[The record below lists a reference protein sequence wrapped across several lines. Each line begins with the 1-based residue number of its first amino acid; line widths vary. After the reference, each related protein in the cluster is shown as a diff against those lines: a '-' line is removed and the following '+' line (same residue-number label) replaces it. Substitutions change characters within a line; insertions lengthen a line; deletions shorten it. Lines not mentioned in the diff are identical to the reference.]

1 MVRGC
6 SNPMAPSR
14 HALLT
19 PFTRTQAGLSRLLSL
34 TLQAGWESASCLKRF
49 ASKSRIQN
57 TPCAIGDGLAH
68 AGVIPAVRVCLFQPR
83 PASLATNRAKSVA
96 RSGRL
101 PFLIPMKV
109 NRFLFLIST
118 LSALTLINLPAI
130 EPAPQTAKKPLSNEY
145 HGTTVEDPYQWLEN
159 DEDPEVKKWSD
170 AQSQRTR
177 AYLDKLPDRAAI
189 EKQLTEWY
197 AKTSPSYFSLV
208 SRPGILFAMKFQP
221 PKQQPL
227 LVTLV
232 SADDLKSEKV
242 VLDPNV
248 LDAKG
253 TTAIDWFVPSLDGK
267 YVTVSLSK
275 GGSEDG
281 TLHFYETATGK
292 ALPDTIAHVQYPTA
306 GGSAAW
312 NSDGTGIYYTR
323 FPRKGERADAD
334 LNFYQQIYFHKLGT
348 PDTKDT
354 YSIGKDFPRIA
365 EITLAASRD
374 SKYILATVANG
385 DGGDFAHYLLGPDG
399 TWKQITQF
407 SDQIKLARL
416 GRDNALYL
424 LSRAG
429 APRGKI
435 LRLPLDVPEL
445 KNAAEIVASGEAVIE
460 QIVPSTDA
468 LYVADLLGGPSQ
480 IRRFDLNGKNETTVS
495 TPQISAVQEL
505 LALEDGSLLFRDVSY
520 TEPAAWFRCTNE
532 KTEPVKTPLRSTS
545 PVSFSDIEVRRE
557 FATSKDG
564 TRIPLNIIFRQ
575 GMKRDGHDPTLLY
588 GYGGY
593 GISMSPN
600 FEFTRR
606 LWFDRGGVYV
616 VANIRGGGEFGEDWH
631 KAGNLTKKQ
640 NVFDDFAA
648 AAEYLIKENYTRPVK
663 LAIQGG
669 SNGGLLMGAM
679 ITQHPDLMRAVVSSV
694 GIYDMLRVEL
704 APNGAFNVTEFG
716 TVKDPEQFK
725 ALYAYSP
732 YHQVVD
738 GTKYPSILMMTGA
751 NDGRVAPYHS
761 RKMTA
766 RLDEANKSNNPI
778 LLRTSSSAGHG
789 IGTALCERIKQSEDI
804 YAFLFAQLGM
814 TKEMTKH

>member
-1 MVRGC
+1 
-6 SNPMAPSR
+6 
-14 HALLT
+14 
-19 PFTRTQAGLSRLLSL
+19 
-34 TLQAGWESASCLKRF
+34 
-49 ASKSRIQN
+49 
-57 TPCAIGDGLAH
+57 
-68 AGVIPAVRVCLFQPR
+68 
-83 PASLATNRAKSVA
+83 
-96 RSGRL
+96 
-101 PFLIPMKV
+101 MKV

-208 SRPGILFAMKFQP
+208 SRPGILFAIKFQP

-267 YVTVSLSK
+267 HVTVSLSK

-323 FPRKGERADAD
+323 FPRKGERPEAD
-334 LNFYQQIYFHKLGT
+334 LNFYQQVYFHKLST
-348 PDTKDT
+348 ADTEDT

-365 EITLAASRD
+365 EIVLEASRD
-374 SKYILATVANG
+374 GRYILATVANG

-399 TWKQITQF
+399 KWTQVTQF
-407 SDQIKLARL
+407 SDQIKAARL
-416 GRDNALYL
+416 GRDKALYL

-435 LRLPLDVPEL
+435 LRLPLDTPEL
-445 KNAAEIVASGEAVIE
+445 TDAVEIVPAGEAVIE
-460 QIVPSTDA
+460 QIVPTADA
-468 LYVADLLGGPSQ
+468 IYVGDILGGPSQ
-480 IRRFDLNGKNETTVS
+480 IRRFGLDGKDEAIIPVPKTS
-495 TPQISAVQEL
+495 SVQEM
-505 LALEDGSLLFRDVSY
+505 LALEDNSLLFRDVSY
-520 TEPAAWFRCTNE
+520 TEPATWFHCVQG
-532 KTEPVKTPLRSTS
+532 KTEPVKTALRSTS
-545 PVSFSDIEVRRE
+545 PVSFSDIEVTRE
-557 FATSKDG
+557 FATAKDG
-564 TRIPLNIIFRQ
+564 AKIPLNIVFRK
-575 GMKRDGHDPTLLY
+575 GMKRDGQNPTLLY

-593 GISMSPN
+593 GISMAPN
-600 FEFTRR
+600 FDFTRR

-616 VANIRGGGEFGEDWH
+616 VANIRGGGEFGEEWH

-648 AAEYLIKENYTRPVK
+648 AAEYLIKEKYTRPEK

-789 IGTALCERIKQSEDI
+789 IGTALSERIKQSADI

>member
-1 MVRGC
+1 
-6 SNPMAPSR
+6 
-14 HALLT
+14 
-19 PFTRTQAGLSRLLSL
+19 
-34 TLQAGWESASCLKRF
+34 
-49 ASKSRIQN
+49 
-57 TPCAIGDGLAH
+57 
-68 AGVIPAVRVCLFQPR
+68 
-83 PASLATNRAKSVA
+83 
-96 RSGRL
+96 
-101 PFLIPMKV
+101 MKT
-109 NRFLFLIST
+109 NRFLFVICAITT
-118 LSALTLINLPAI
+118 LALFVLPGA
-130 EPAPQTAKKPLSNEY
+130 EPATETPKKPVSTKY
-145 HGTTVEDPYQWLEN
+145 QGVTVEDPYQWLEK
-159 DEDPEVKKWSD
+159 DDAPDVKAWSD
-170 AQSQRTR
+170 AQNQRTR
-177 AYLDKLPDRAAI
+177 QYLDQLPDRSAI

-197 AKTSPSYFSLV
+197 AKTSPSYSSLV
-208 SRPGILFAMKFQP
+208 SRPGLLFAMKFQP

-227 LVTLV
+227 LVTLT
-232 SADDLKSEKV
+232 SADDLKSEKI

-267 YVTVSLSK
+267 YVAVSLSK

-292 ALPDTIAHVQYPTA
+292 ALPDAIAHVQYPTA

-312 NSDGTGIYYTR
+312 NADGTGIYYTR
-323 FPRKGERADAD
+323 FPRKGERPEAD

-348 PDTKDT
+348 PDTGDT

-365 EITLAASRD
+365 EIVLEGSRD
-374 SKYILATVANG
+374 ARYILASVANG
-385 DGGDFAHYLLGPDG
+385 DGGDFEHYLLVPEGSAPG
-399 TWKQITQF
+399 EWKQITKF
-407 SDQIKLARL
+407 SDQIKAAHL

-424 LSRAG
+424 LSRNA
-429 APRGKI
+429 ASRGKV
-435 LRLPLDVPEL
+435 LRLPLETPEL
-445 KNAAEIVASGEAVIE
+445 NKAVEIVPTGQPVI
-460 QIVPSTDA
+460 QRIIPTADA
-468 LYVADLLGGPSQ
+468 LFVGDLLGGPSQ
-480 IRRFDLNGKNETTVS
+480 IRRFGLDGKSETIIPV
-495 TPQISAVQEL
+495 PKISDVQEMV
-505 LALEDGSLLFRDVSY
+505 ALEDGSLLFRDQSY
-520 TEPAAWFRCTNE
+520 TEPAAWFHCPKE
-532 KTEPVKTPLRSTS
+532 KAEPVKTALRNTS
-545 PVSFSDIEVRRE
+545 PVSFADIEVARE

-564 TRIPLNIIFRQ
+564 AKIPLNIIFRK
-575 GMKRDGHDPTLLY
+575 GMKRDGQNPTLLY

-606 LWFDRGGVYV
+606 LWFDHGGVYV

-648 AAEYLIKENYTRPVK
+648 AAEYLIKEKYTRPEK

-679 ITQHPDLMRAVVSSV
+679 ITQHPDLMRAVVSQV

-732 YHQVVD
+732 YHHVVD

-761 RKMTA
+761 RKMVA
-766 RLDEANKSNNPI
+766 RLDEANKSQNPI
-778 LLRTSSSAGHG
+778 LLRTSTSAGHG
-789 IGTALCERIKQSEDI
+789 IGTALNERIKQLADI

-814 TKEMTKH
+814 TSKAG

>member
-1 MVRGC
+1 MRA
-6 SNPMAPSR
+6 N
-14 HALLT
+14 LFL
-19 PFTRTQAGLSRLLSL
+19 
-34 TLQAGWESASCLKRF
+34 
-49 ASKSRIQN
+49 
-57 TPCAIGDGLAH
+57 
-68 AGVIPAVRVCLFQPR
+68 CLF
-83 PASLATNRAKSVA
+83 AAV
-96 RSGRL
+96 
-101 PFLIPMKV
+101 
-109 NRFLFLIST
+109 
-118 LSALTLINLPAI
+118 SALTLGNPTFA
-130 EPAPQTAKKPLSNEY
+130 ERAPETPKKPVSTEY
-145 HGTTVEDPYQWLEN
+145 HGVTVEDPYQWLE
-159 DEDPEVKKWSD
+159 EDTNPQVKAWSA
-170 AQSQRTR
+170 AQNQRTR
-177 AYLDKLPDRAAI
+177 QCLDKLPDRAAV

-227 LVTLV
+227 LVTLAA
-232 SADDLKSEKV
+232 ADDLKSEKV
-242 VLDPNV
+242 VLDPNMM
-248 LDAKG
+248 DTQGK
-253 TTAIDWFVPSLDGK
+253 TTIDWFVPSLDGK
-267 YVTVSLSK
+267 RVAISLSK

-281 TLHFYETATGK
+281 TLQFYETATGK

-312 NSDGTGIYYTR
+312 NADGTGVYYTR
-323 FPRKGERADAD
+323 FPRKGERPDAD

-348 PDTKDT
+348 PDTEDT
-354 YSIGKDFPRIA
+354 YSIGKEFPRIA
-365 EITLAASRD
+365 EITLQASRD
-374 SKYILATVANG
+374 GKYILATVANG

-407 SDQIKLARL
+407 SDQIKVARL

-424 LSRAG
+424 LSRAD

-435 LRLPLDVPEL
+435 LRLPLEVPEL
-445 KNAAEIVASGEAVIE
+445 KNAAEIVAAGEAVIE

-468 LYVADLLGGPSQ
+468 LYVGELLGGPSQ
-480 IRRFDLNGKNETTVS
+480 IRSFDLNGKNETVI
-495 TPQISAVQEL
+495 PIREISAVQEM

-520 TEPAAWFRCTNE
+520 TEPAAWFRCANE
-532 KTEPVKTPLRSTS
+532 KPEPVKTALRSTS
-545 PVSFSDIEVRRE
+545 TVSFSDIEVTRE

-564 TRIPLNIIFRQ
+564 SKIPLNILFRK
-575 GMKRDGHDPTLLY
+575 GMKRDGQNPTVLY

-593 GISMSPN
+593 GISLSPN

-648 AAEYLIKENYTRPVK
+648 AAEYLIKENYTRPEK
-663 LAIQGG
+663 LAMQGG

-679 ITQHPDLMRAVVSSV
+679 ITQHPDLMRAVVSQV

-732 YHQVVD
+732 YHHVAD

-761 RKMTA
+761 RKMIA
-766 RLDEANKSNNPI
+766 RLDEANKSGNPI

-789 IGTALCERIKQSEDI
+789 IGTALGERIKQLADI

-814 TKEMTKH
+814 KNEMIKK

>member
-1 MVRGC
+1 MRA
-6 SNPMAPSR
+6 N
-14 HALLT
+14 
-19 PFTRTQAGLSRLLSL
+19 FFLSL
-34 TLQAGWESASCLKRF
+34 VVTAAAFTLNDATLAESAPD
-49 ASKSRIQN
+49 
-57 TPCAIGDGLAH
+57 TP
-68 AGVIPAVRVCLFQPR
+68 
-83 PASLATNRAKSVA
+83 
-96 RSGRL
+96 
-101 PFLIPMKV
+101 
-109 NRFLFLIST
+109 
-118 LSALTLINLPAI
+118 
-130 EPAPQTAKKPLSNEY
+130 KKPVATEY
-145 HGTTVEDPYQWLEN
+145 QGVTVEDPYQWLEA
-159 DEDPEVKKWSD
+159 DDDSQVKAWSD
-170 AQSQRTR
+170 AQNQQTR
-177 AYLDKLPDRAAI
+177 KNLDSFPDRAAI
-189 EKQLTEWY
+189 EKQLQEWY
-197 AKTSPSYFSLV
+197 AKTSPSYSSLV

-227 LVTLV
+227 LVTLA

-248 LDAKG
+248 LDTKG

-267 YVTVSLSK
+267 YVAMSLSK

-312 NSDGTGIYYTR
+312 NADGSGIYYTR
-323 FPRKGERADAD
+323 FPRKGERPDAD

-348 PDTKDT
+348 PDTEDT

-365 EITLAASRD
+365 EIALAASRD
-374 SKYILATVANG
+374 GKYILATVANG

-399 TWKQITQF
+399 KWKQITQF

-424 LSRAG
+424 LSRAD
-429 APRGKI
+429 APRGKV

-445 KNAAEIVASGEAVIE
+445 KNAAEIIGSGEAVIE

-468 LYVADLLGGPSQ
+468 LYVGDLLGGPSQ
-480 IRRFDLNGKNETTVS
+480 IRRFDLNGKNETKIS

-520 TEPAAWFRCTNE
+520 TDPAAWFHCLNG
-532 KTEPVKTPLRSTS
+532 KTEPVKTALQSTS
-545 PVSFSDIEVRRE
+545 PVSFADIEVRRE

-564 TRIPLNIIFRQ
+564 TKIPLNVLSRK
-575 GMKRDGHDPTLLY
+575 GMKRDGNNPTLLY
-588 GYGGY
+588 AYGGY

-600 FEFTRR
+600 FDFTRR

-616 VANIRGGGEFGEDWH
+616 VANIRGGGEFGEEWH

-648 AAEYLIKENYTRPVK
+648 AAEYLIKENYTRPGK

-679 ITQHPDLMRAVVSSV
+679 ITQHPDLFRAVVSSV

-716 TVKDPEQFK
+716 TVKNPEQFK

-732 YHQVVD
+732 YHHVVD
-738 GTKYPSILMMTGA
+738 GTKYPAVLMMTGA

-766 RLDEANKSNNPI
+766 RLLAANKSENPI

-789 IGTALCERIKQSEDI
+789 IGTALSERIKQSADI
-804 YAFLFAQLGM
+804 YAFLFGQLGM
-814 TKEMTKH
+814 TGKRGD

>member
-1 MVRGC
+1 M
-6 SNPMAPSR
+6 
-14 HALLT
+14 
-19 PFTRTQAGLSRLLSL
+19 
-34 TLQAGWESASCLKRF
+34 
-49 ASKSRIQN
+49 
-57 TPCAIGDGLAH
+57 
-68 AGVIPAVRVCLFQPR
+68 
-83 PASLATNRAKSVA
+83 RA
-96 RSGRL
+96 
-101 PFLIPMKV
+101 
-109 NRFLFLIST
+109 NRFLFLIT
-118 LSALTLINLPAI
+118 ALTGLTLINLPAI
-130 EPAPQTAKKPLSNEY
+130 EPPPQTPKKAHSDEH
-145 HGTTVEDPYQWLEN
+145 HGVTVEDPYQWLEK
-159 DEDPEVKKWSD
+159 DDDSEVKAWSD

-232 SADDLKSEKV
+232 SPEDLKSEKV

-267 YVTVSLSK
+267 HVAVSLSK

-281 TLHFYETATGK
+281 TLHFYDTATGK

-312 NSDGTGIYYTR
+312 NADGSGIYYTR
-323 FPRKGERADAD
+323 FPRKGERPEAD
-334 LNFYQQIYFHKLGT
+334 LNFYQQVYFHKLGT
-348 PDTKDT
+348 ADTEDI

-365 EITLAASRD
+365 EIVLEASRD
-374 SKYILATVANG
+374 GKYVLATVANG

-399 TWKQITQF
+399 KWKQVTQF
-407 SDQIKLARL
+407 SDQIKAARL
-416 GRDNALYL
+416 GRDKALYL

-435 LRLPLDVPEL
+435 LRLPLDTPEL
-445 KNAAEIVASGEAVIE
+445 PNAVEIVPAGEAVIG
-460 QIVPSTDA
+460 QIVPTADA
-468 LYVADLLGGPSQ
+468 LYVGDVLGGPSQ
-480 IRRFDLNGKNETTVS
+480 IRRFGLDGKGEALIPV
-495 TPQISAVQEL
+495 PKISAVQEM
-505 LALEDGSLLFRDVSY
+505 LALEDNSLLFRDVSY
-520 TEPAAWFRCTNE
+520 TEPAAWFHCRQG
-532 KTEPVKTPLRSTS
+532 KTEPVKTALRSTS
-545 PVSFSDIEVRRE
+545 PVSFADIEVTRE

-564 TRIPLNIIFRQ
+564 AKIPLNIVFRK
-575 GMKRDGHDPTLLY
+575 GMKRDGENPTLLY

-593 GISMSPN
+593 GLSMAPN
-600 FEFTRR
+600 FDFTRR

-616 VANIRGGGEFGEDWH
+616 VANTRGGGEFGEEWH
-631 KAGNLTKKQ
+631 KAGNPTKKQ

-648 AAEYLIKENYTRPVK
+648 AAEYLIKAKYTRPEK

-679 ITQHPDLMRAVVSSV
+679 ITQHPDLMRTVVSSV

-732 YHQVVD
+732 YHHVVD

-766 RLDEANKSNNPI
+766 RLDEANKSDNPI

-789 IGTALCERIKQSEDI
+789 IGTALSERIKQSADI

-814 TKEMTKH
+814 KENDEIRMTKHE

>member
-1 MVRGC
+1 
-6 SNPMAPSR
+6 
-14 HALLT
+14 
-19 PFTRTQAGLSRLLSL
+19 
-34 TLQAGWESASCLKRF
+34 
-49 ASKSRIQN
+49 
-57 TPCAIGDGLAH
+57 
-68 AGVIPAVRVCLFQPR
+68 
-83 PASLATNRAKSVA
+83 
-96 RSGRL
+96 
-101 PFLIPMKV
+101 MKV

-118 LSALTLINLPAI
+118 LSALTLVTLPAT
-130 EPAPQTAKKPLSNEY
+130 ESAPQTAKKPVSNEY

-159 DEDPEVKKWSD
+159 DKDPEVKKWSD

-208 SRPGILFAMKFQP
+208 SRPGLLFAMKFQP
-221 PKQQPL
+221 PKQQPF

-242 VLDPNV
+242 VLDANV

-253 TTAIDWFVPSLDGK
+253 MTAIDWFVPSLDGK
-267 YVTVSLSK
+267 HVAVSLSK

-312 NSDGTGIYYTR
+312 NAAGSGIYYTR
-323 FPRKGERADAD
+323 FPRKGERPETD
-334 LNFYQQIYFHKLGT
+334 LNFYQQVYFHKIGT
-348 PDTKDT
+348 ADTEDT
-354 YSIGKDFPRIA
+354 YSVGKDFPRIA
-365 EITLAASRD
+365 EIVLEASRD
-374 SKYILATVANG
+374 GRYILATVANG
-385 DGGDFAHYLLGPDG
+385 DGGDFAHYLLGSDG
-399 TWKQITQF
+399 KWTQVTQF
-407 SDQIKLARL
+407 SDQIKAARL
-416 GRDNALYL
+416 GRDKALYL

-435 LRLPLDVPEL
+435 LRLPLDTPEL
-445 KNAAEIVASGEAVIE
+445 TDAVEIVLAGEAVIE
-460 QIVPSTDA
+460 QIVPTADA
-468 LYVADLLGGPSQ
+468 IYVGDILGGPSQ
-480 IRRFDLNGKNETTVS
+480 IRRFGLDGKDEAIIPV
-495 TPQISAVQEL
+495 PKISSVQEM
-505 LALEDGSLLFRDVSY
+505 LALEDNSLLFRDVSY
-520 TEPAAWFRCTNE
+520 TEPATWFHCVQGE
-532 KTEPVKTPLRSTS
+532 TEPVKTALRSTS
-545 PVSFSDIEVRRE
+545 PVSFSDIEVTRE
-557 FATSKDG
+557 FATAKDG
-564 TRIPLNIIFRQ
+564 AKIPLNIVFRK
-575 GMKRDGHDPTLLY
+575 GMKRDGQNPTLLY

-593 GISMSPN
+593 GISMAPN
-600 FEFTRR
+600 FDFTRR

-616 VANIRGGGEFGEDWH
+616 VANIRGGGEFGEEWH

-648 AAEYLIKENYTRPVK
+648 AAEYLIKEKYTRPEK

-679 ITQHPDLMRAVVSSV
+679 ITQHPDLMRSVVSSV

-716 TVKDPEQFK
+716 TVKNPEQFK

-732 YHQVVD
+732 YHRVVD

-766 RLDEANKSNNPI
+766 RLDEANKSDNPI

-789 IGTALCERIKQSEDI
+789 IGTALSERIKQSADI

>member
-1 MVRGC
+1 MSTNR
-6 SNPMAPSR
+6 S
-14 HALLT
+14 
-19 PFTRTQAGLSRLLSL
+19 PFV
-34 TLQAGWESASCLKRF
+34 
-49 ASKSRIQN
+49 I
-57 TPCAIGDGLAH
+57 
-68 AGVIPAVRVCLFQPR
+68 GVI
-83 PASLATNRAKSVA
+83 T
-96 RSGRL
+96 
-101 PFLIPMKV
+101 
-109 NRFLFLIST
+109 
-118 LSALTLINLPAI
+118 ALTLVNLSAASP
-130 EPAPQTAKKPLSNEY
+130 ETPKKPVSTKY
-145 HGTTVEDPYQWLEN
+145 QDVTVEDPYQWLEQDN
-159 DEDPEVKKWSD
+159 DPQVKAWSD
-170 AQSQRTR
+170 AQNQRTR
-177 AYLDKLPDRAAI
+177 QYLDRLPDRAAI

-197 AKTSPSYFSLV
+197 AKTSPSYSSLV

-221 PKQQPL
+221 PKQQQL
-227 LVTLV
+227 LVTLT

-248 LDAKG
+248 LNAKG

-267 YVTVSLSK
+267 YVAVSLSK

-281 TLHFYETATGK
+281 TLHFYETASGK

-312 NSDGTGIYYTR
+312 NADGTGVYYTR
-323 FPRKGERADAD
+323 FPRKGERPDAD
-334 LNFYQQIYFHKLGT
+334 LNFYQQVYFHKIGT
-348 PDTKDT
+348 PDSEDT

-365 EITLAASRD
+365 EIALEAAPD
-374 SKYILATVANG
+374 GKYVLATVANG
-385 DGGDFAHYLLGPDG
+385 DGGDFAHYLLAPDG

-407 SDQIKLARL
+407 SDEIKIAHL

-424 LSRAG
+424 VSRAG

-445 KNAAEIVASGEAVIE
+445 KNAAEIVAAGDAVIE
-460 QIVPSTDA
+460 RIVPTSDA
-468 LYVADLLGGPSQ
+468 LFVGDLLGGPSQ
-480 IRRFDLNGKNETTVS
+480 IRRFDLNGKNETIIPL
-495 TPQISAVQEL
+495 PQISAVQEM
-505 LALEDGSLLFRDVSY
+505 LALEDGSLLFRDISY
-520 TEPAAWFRCTNE
+520 TEPAAWFNCPNQ
-532 KTEPVKTPLRSTS
+532 KTEPVKTALRSTS
-545 PVSFSDIEVRRE
+545 PVSFADIEVRRE

-564 TRIPLNIIFRQ
+564 TKVPLNILLRKDT
-575 GMKRDGHDPTLLY
+575 KRNGQNPTLLY

-600 FEFTRR
+600 FDFTRR
-606 LWFDRGGVYV
+606 LWFDRGGIYV
-616 VANIRGGGEFGEDWH
+616 VANIRGGGEFGEGWH

-648 AAEYLIKENYTRPVK
+648 AEEYLIKENYTRPEK
-663 LAIQGG
+663 LAIIGG

-679 ITQHPDLMRAVVSSV
+679 ITQHPDLFRAAVSSV

-732 YHQVVD
+732 YHHVVD
-738 GTKYPSILMMTGA
+738 GTKYPSVLMMTGA

-766 RLDEANKSNNPI
+766 RLLAANKSENRI

-789 IGTALCERIKQSEDI
+789 IGTALSERIKQLADI

-814 TKEMTKH
+814 TKEMTKR

>member
-1 MVRGC
+1 MI
-6 SNPMAPSR
+6 A
-14 HALLT
+14 
-19 PFTRTQAGLSRLLSL
+19 
-34 TLQAGWESASCLKRF
+34 
-49 ASKSRIQN
+49 
-57 TPCAIGDGLAH
+57 
-68 AGVIPAVRVCLFQPR
+68 
-83 PASLATNRAKSVA
+83 
-96 RSGRL
+96 
-101 PFLIPMKV
+101 
-109 NRFLFLIST
+109 NRFLFLIT
-118 LSALTLINLPAI
+118 LSAI
-130 EPAPQTAKKPLSNEY
+130 EPAPETPKKPVSNEY
-145 HGTTVEDPYQWLEN
+145 HGTTVEDPYQWLEQ
-159 DEDPEVKKWSD
+159 DSDPQVKAWWD
-170 AQSQRTR
+170 AQNQRAR
-177 AYLDKLPDRAAI
+177 QYLDKLPNRAAI

-227 LVTLV
+227 LVTLA
-232 SADDLKSEKV
+232 SADDLKSERV

-253 TTAIDWFVPSLDGK
+253 TTAIDWYAPSLDGK
-267 YVTVSLSK
+267 HVAVSLSK

-292 ALPDTIAHVQYPTA
+292 ALPDTIADVQYPTA

-312 NSDGTGIYYTR
+312 DADGTGVYYTR
-323 FPRKGERADAD
+323 FPRKGERPEAD

-348 PDTKDT
+348 PDTEDI
-354 YSIGKDFPRIA
+354 YCIGKDFPRIA
-365 EITLAASRD
+365 EIVLEASRNGR
-374 SKYILATVANG
+374 YILATVANG
-385 DGGDFAHYLLGPDG
+385 DGGDFAHYLLEPHGA
-399 TWKQITQF
+399 WKQITQF
-407 SDQIKLARL
+407 SDQIKAARL

-435 LRLPLDVPEL
+435 LRLPLETPEL
-445 KNAAEIVASGEAVIE
+445 SKAVEIVPTGEPVIE
-460 QIVPSTDA
+460 QIVPTADA
-468 LYVADLLGGPSQ
+468 LYVGDLLGGPSQ
-480 IRRFDLNGKNETTVS
+480 IRRFGLDGKGETIIP
-495 TPQISAVQEL
+495 TPKISAVQEM

-520 TEPAAWFRCTNE
+520 TEPAAWFQSVKE
-532 KTEPVKTPLRSTS
+532 KTEPVKTALRSTS
-545 PVSFSDIEVRRE
+545 PVSFADIEVTRE

-564 TRIPLNIIFRQ
+564 TRIPVNIIFRK
-575 GMKRDGHDPTLLY
+575 GMKRDGQNPTLLY

-600 FEFTRR
+600 FDFTRR
-606 LWFDRGGVYV
+606 LWFDRGGLYV
-616 VANIRGGGEFGEDWH
+616 VANIRGGGEFGEGWH

-648 AAEYLIKENYTRPVK
+648 AAEYLIKEKYTRPEK

-679 ITQHPDLMRAVVSSV
+679 ITQHPDLMRAVVSQV

-716 TVKDPEQFK
+716 TVKNPEQFK

-732 YHQVVD
+732 YHHVVD
-738 GTKYPSILMMTGA
+738 GTKYPSILVMTGA

-761 RKMTA
+761 RKMIA
-766 RLDEANKSNNPI
+766 RLDEANKSKNPI

-789 IGTALCERIKQSEDI
+789 IGTALSERIKQLADI

-814 TKEMTKH
+814 NKMTKSE